1 MVFRV
6 RNFIVYGFAENIFP
20 SPKKEMPQPQEWSLE
35 ENILPKERSKIIT
48 EKEKS
53 INSGLFKEYFKY

>member
-1 MVFRV
+1 
-6 RNFIVYGFAENIFP
+6 
-20 SPKKEMPQPQEWSLE
+20 MPQPQEWSLE